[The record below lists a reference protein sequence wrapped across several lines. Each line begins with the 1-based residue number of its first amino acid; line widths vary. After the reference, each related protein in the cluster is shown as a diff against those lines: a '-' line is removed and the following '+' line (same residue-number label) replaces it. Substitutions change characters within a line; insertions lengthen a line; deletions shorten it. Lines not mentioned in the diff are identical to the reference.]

1 MFLLN
6 KYIGYFIGLFCITC
20 FVLGNTLN
28 AQGLQK
34 YDEDLHKIDS
44 IVSTGY
50 TLDALE
56 LVSEIYPLYRQSDS
70 TSNKFKRLC
79 TNYLFILENL
89 NLNEKAIEFSN
100 ELIRLDLGNE
110 VKANIF
116 ITLSLIHEKAS
127 NKELA
132 KEYLNLAKPLIF
144 NSSIDSLKAV
154 WFIRSSSYNHQ
165 IGNNDSAQFFAEK
178 AYLISKKIGN
188 KSTTATAAFL
198 HSMFIQDDSLKLEVQ
213 LEGLDLFL
221 AIKDYRLGMSQCISI
236 YFYYK
241 SMGNKEKAL
250 EYLTKAQEIG
260 SQTSVIDIKIV
271 LFGTL
276 KKKYAAEGDFEQAY
290 KYADS
295 VGMVMQ
301 LIFDRSDRLN
311 LISSDFK
318 FKTNRLKNELDKA
331 EKIVQ
336 EKEIEKQKLIY
347 SIAVTLAFFIL
358 LLFIAYDQRNKR
370 KTANQNQK
378 IIKEQN
384 DELVTANKENKLL
397 MQEMNHRIK
406 NNFSTLSALL
416 EIQANQEANLKVKE
430 ALQKSLERIDL
441 LAELHK
447 RILNFDSQQL
457 LAADE
462 VILDVINGQLY
473 LFNTQ
478 KDNIS
483 IELDPIKLRT
493 KAVTALT
500 FIINEL
506 LTNALKHGQKGESPI
521 ISISLKN
528 KEDEI
533 WVSIGN
539 SGSVMP
545 ENYRISNQNSSGLY
559 ITDLLVKQLG
569 GQLRWECTNDST
581 TFYFSFL
588 A

>member
-6 KYIGYFIGLFCITC
+6 KHIGYFIGLFCITC
-20 FVLGNTLN
+20 FVLGNTVN

-34 YDEDLHKIDS
+34 YDKDLHKIDS

-56 LVSEIYPLYRQSDS
+56 LVSEIYPLYRLSDS

-89 NLNEKAIEFSN
+89 NLNEKAIEFTN

-370 KTANQNQK
+370 GGNHYLCLHFGPRRKYHRNP
-378 IIKEQN
+378 
-384 DELVTANKENKLL
+384 KL
-397 MQEMNHRIK
+397 
-406 NNFSTLSALL
+406 
-416 EIQANQEANLKVKE
+416 
-430 ALQKSLERIDL
+430 
-441 LAELHK
+441 
-447 RILNFDSQQL
+447 
-457 LAADE
+457 
-462 VILDVINGQLY
+462 
-473 LFNTQ
+473 
-478 KDNIS
+478 
-483 IELDPIKLRT
+483 
-493 KAVTALT
+493 
-500 FIINEL
+500 
-506 LTNALKHGQKGESPI
+506 
-521 ISISLKN
+521 
-528 KEDEI
+528 
-533 WVSIGN
+533 
-539 SGSVMP
+539 
-545 ENYRISNQNSSGLY
+545 GL
-559 ITDLLVKQLG
+559 I
-569 GQLRWECTNDST
+569 
-581 TFYFSFL
+581 FL
-588 A
+588 